1 MEVLTT
7 NHYEKIMDLFEGAQD
22 TIKII
27 SPFIS
32 DSIAKKLCDIV
43 KGSSIKCQFITR
55 FYLEDMYAKA
65 NSIDAIEMMLQ
76 TGIEV
81 YALKG
86 LHTKLYL
93 FDDCNGVLGSANFTA
108 GGFKSNIELSLLM
121 GQDDNI
127 LSELNSY
134 FNDMLFQIKQSE
146 DGIITNNVLNLA
158 REKYKTLLS
167 GKKDKEL
174 VRSTFM
180 YGASLDNK
188 TKFEKINEKTTEL
201 DKCRNETDIVN
212 ELFKFTEQS
221 EQIILD
227 HTVWLKFD
235 GEGNDRLD
243 ANGKFPMPSVKVDGR
258 KMYLSNYSFKVNS
271 VKDNDEIYLAALTT
285 DNKGVNQPVIVGRGH
300 LIGFKDENHVTDD
313 MINEIDWMSR
323 YPWYCII
330 AECSVL
336 NTPMRNGVPLDEVW
350 HKFGSDTYVA
360 SFGRNEPY
368 PSVAIKHHQKA
379 HIRLSGN
386 AKEFIDKRLDELG
399 NKYGVIKYVSDIKHD
414 E

>member
-7 NHYEKIMDLFEGAQD
+7 NHYEKIMDLFEEAQE
-22 TIKII
+22 TVKII

-65 NSIDAIEMMLQ
+65 NSIDAIKMMMQ

-93 FDDCNGVLGSANFTA
+93 FDAIYAVLGSANFTA
-108 GGFKSNIELSLLM
+108 GGFKSNVELSLLM

-127 LSELNSY
+127 LHELHTY
-134 FNDMLFQIKQSE
+134 FDEMLDQIKQSDE
-146 DGIITNNVLNLA
+146 GLITEKVLDLA
-158 REKYKTLLS
+158 WEKYKTLLS
-167 GKKDKEL
+167 GKKDKEM
-174 VRSTFM
+174 VRSTYM

-201 DKCRNETDIVN
+201 DKCRNESDIVN

-221 EQIILD
+221 SQILLD
-227 HTVWLKFD
+227 HTAWLKFY
-235 GEGNDRLD
+235 GEGNDRLE
-243 ANGKFPMPSVKVDGR
+243 AEKKFVMPTVSIGTK
-258 KMYLSNYSFKVNS
+258 KYYLSNYSTKVHS
-271 VKDNDEIYLAALTT
+271 VKENDEIYLAMLTT
-285 DNKGVNQPVIVGRGH
+285 DIRGKNLPIIIGRGYLMGFEEDNVVNQEWIKNV
-300 LIGFKDENHVTDD
+300 
-313 MINEIDWMSR
+313 DWMNR

-330 AECSVL
+330 RECTVL
-336 NTPMRNGVPLDEVW
+336 NTVIKNGIPLDEVW
-350 HKFGSDTYVA
+350 DKFGSDTYVA
-360 SFGRNEPY
+360 SFGRNEPFS
-368 PSVAIKHHQKA
+368 SVAIKHYQNA

-399 NKYGVIKYVSDIKHD
+399 NKYGVIKYLSDIKYD

>member
-7 NHYEKIMDLFEGAQD
+7 NHYEKIMDLFEGAQE
-22 TIKII
+22 TVKII

-55 FYLEDMYAKA
+55 FYLEDMFAKA
-65 NSIDAIEMMLQ
+65 NSIDAIEMMMQ

-108 GGFKSNIELSLLM
+108 GGFKSNVELSLLM

-127 LSELNSY
+127 LQELHTY
-134 FNDMLFQIKQSE
+134 FDTIISQIERSDE
-146 DGIITNNVLNLA
+146 GVITANVLSLA
-158 REKYKTLLS
+158 REKYKSLLS
-167 GKKDKEL
+167 GKQEKAQS
-174 VRSTFM
+174 RSTYVF
-180 YGASLDNK
+180 GASLGK
-188 TKFEKINEKTTEL
+188 KSKLEKYTEIIEEL
-201 DKCRNETDIVN
+201 DRCKGEGDIIHDI
-212 ELFKFTEQS
+212 FKGTEQK
-221 EQIILD
+221 EQITLD

-243 ANGKFPMPSVKVDGR
+243 ADEKFPMPSVKVNGR
-258 KMYLSNYSFKVNS
+258 KLYLSNYSFKVNS
-271 VKDNDEIYLAALTT
+271 IKDGDEIYLAALTT
-285 DNKGVNQPVIVGRGH
+285 DIKGKNQPVIVGRGH
-300 LIGFKDENHVTDD
+300 LMGFKNENYVTND

-330 AECSVL
+330 SECSVL
-336 NTPMRNGVPLDEVW
+336 NTAIQNGVPLDEVW
-350 HKFGSDTYVA
+350 DKFGSDTYVA
-360 SFGRNEPY
+360 SFGRNEPLS
-368 PSVAIKHHQKA
+368 SVAIKHHQKA

-386 AKEFIDKRLDELG
+386 AKEYIDKRLDELE
-399 NKYGVIKYVSDIKHD
+399 NKYGIIKYVSDIKHD
-414 E
+414 K